1 MNKNFVKLHSS
12 KRGYSIRSIFRKRGK
27 RVKKLETLNDMI
39 PEPKAESVSK
49 EESTEKSVEKTGGKL
64 YKKIL
69 TGMGNLDFGSENVKK
84 TKRENIKL
92 IV

>member
-1 MNKNFVKLHSS
+1 MNKAFVKSHVS
-12 KRGYSIRSIFRKRGK
+12 KRGYSTIAVFHKRGK
-27 RVKKLETLNDMI
+27 RVKKLETLEELVPEDKVSSSSQQ
-39 PEPKAESVSK
+39 PVEPKS
-49 EESTEKSVEKTGGKL
+49 GGKI

-69 TGMGNLDFGSENVKK
+69 TGMGNLDFSSDNVKK